1 MAVSPQNF
9 SMTVYVIIN
18 MSAYT
23 PVVIV
28 VSMAVMITVMMAL
41 IALFVFVFVFVLMF
55 FAVVHFLCMAWGR
68 EVFRLSHCLTHRKGT
83 GQ

>member
-1 MAVSPQNF
+1 MAVASQDLAV
-9 SMTVYVIIN
+9 TVYVIIN

-41 IALFVFVFVFVLMF
+41 NAFFVFVLMF
-55 FAVVHFLCMAWGR
+55 FAVVHFLRMAWGG
-68 EVFRLSHCLTHRKGT
+68 EVFRLSHRLTHRKST